1 MKTKERFI
9 MMLMLKYNVV
19 KGKLVRRCGDV
30 KAPEFK
36 YRAATSGSHNIYDNG
51 YYTNDFLQIGGAE
64 IREPVAFFFSSDIEL
79 HETLCRYVY
88 KKKGMKKPETQED
101 KDEIERLVVKKLL
114 KLGKLRMKH
123 ETRTTV

>member
-9 MMLMLKYNVV
+9 MMLMLKFDVV

-36 YRAATSGSHNIYDNG
+36 YRASSSGSHIIYDNC
-51 YYTNDFLQIGGAE
+51 YYTNDFLQIIGAE
-64 IREPVAFFFSSDIEL
+64 IREPIAFFFGSDTKL
-79 HETLCRYVY
+79 HETLCCYVY

-114 KLGKLRMKH
+114 KLGKIKD
-123 ETRTTV
+123 ES

>member
-1 MKTKERFI
+1 MKIKERFI
-9 MMLMLKYNVV
+9 MMLMLKYDVV

-30 KAPEFK
+30 KAHDFEN
-36 YRAATSGSHNIYDNG
+36 RVSDISGSHMIFG
-51 YYTNDFLQIGGAE
+51 YYTDDFLQISGAQ
-64 IREPVAFFFSSDIEL
+64 IREPIAFFFGSDTEL

-114 KLGKLRMKH
+114 KLGKIK
-123 ETRTTV
+123 E